1 MPAMKGHIMEQATPL
16 CINQTLIAPAAIAAE
31 LEWHESEAAARTAL
45 AVRELLRQRAL
56 ELGLLT
62 VAEDAAENAAADAAE
77 AENDGAAFDA
87 ALEQL
92 LAQEVA
98 LPQASEDECRRYY
111 AAHADAEFCVG
122 ELVSASHILFASSER
137 VPLNAL
143 RARAEQVLREVRA
156 HPARFADAATANSN
170 CPSAAVGGSLGQ
182 LGRGDSVPE
191 FEQALF
197 DAGARQQNA
206 AATGILPTLVNTRYG
221 FHIVRIDRR
230 VPGQVLPFEAV
241 QQQIAQ
247 KMQQAV
253 FAKAFQQYIR
263 LLAGAATI
271 TGVELDATTN
281 PLVQ

>member
-1 MPAMKGHIMEQATPL
+1 MKGHIMEQATPL

-62 VAEDAAENAAADAAE
+62 VAQDAAADAADD
-77 AENDGAAFDA
+77 DGAAFDA

-98 LPQASEDECRRYY
+98 LPQAGEDECRRYY
-111 AAHADAEFCVG
+111 GAHAEAEFCVG

-156 HPARFADAATANSN
+156 QPARFADAATANSN

-241 QQQIAQ
+241 QQKIAQ

-271 TGVELDATTN
+271 TGAELDATTN

>member
-1 MPAMKGHIMEQATPL
+1 MKGHIMEQATPL

-31 LEWHESEAAARTAL
+31 LEWHQSEAAARTAL

-62 VAEDAAENAAADAAE
+62 VAQDAAADAAE
-77 AENDGAAFDA
+77 DDGAAFDA

-98 LPQASEDECRRYY
+98 LPQAGEDECRRYY

-221 FHIVRIDRR
+221 FHIVRIDCR
-230 VPGQVLPFEAV
+230 VAGQVMPFEAV

-271 TGVELDATTN
+271 TGAELDATTN

>member
-1 MPAMKGHIMEQATPL
+1 MKGHIMEQDTPL

-62 VAEDAAENAAADAAE
+62 VAQDAAAE
-77 AENDGAAFDA
+77 AADDDGAAFDA

-98 LPQASEDECRRYY
+98 LPQAGEDECRRYY
-111 AAHADAEFCVG
+111 AAHAEAEFCVG

-156 HPARFADAATANSN
+156 RPARFADAATANSN

-271 TGVELDATTN
+271 TGAELDATTN

>member
-1 MPAMKGHIMEQATPL
+1 MPAMKGLIMEQATPL
-16 CINQTLIAPAAIAAE
+16 CINHTLIAPAAIAAE

-62 VAEDAAENAAADAAE
+62 VAADAAADAAE
-77 AENDGAAFDA
+77 DDGAAFDA

-98 LPQASEDECRRYY
+98 LPQAGEDECRRYY

-197 DAGARQQNA
+197 DPSARQQNA

-221 FHIVRIDRR
+221 FHIVRIDCR

-241 QQQIAQ
+241 QQQIAH

-271 TGVELDATTN
+271 TGAELDATSN